1 MNSFRGLIDTS
12 QATLSSVAPGISE
25 ALIATAIGLF
35 AAIPA
40 LIAYNRFTT
49 SFDLLLSNYEEFKD
63 EFSVILHREVHK
75 G

>member
-1 MNSFRGLIDTS
+1 M
-12 QATLSSVAPGISE
+12 
-25 ALIATAIGLF
+25 ATAAGLF

-40 LIAYNRFTT
+40 LIAYNRFIA
-49 SFDLLLSNYEEFKD
+49 SSDLLLSNYEEFKD